1 MDPLLWTPVRTLLK
15 ASLKQAEEQTALT
28 LAALGLGGVAAGL
41 LTAAGLVLLSRGLG
55 FPLAATAFAAGFA
68 LLALAVLGLG
78 RQRAAREQRRIDAAG
93 LQAVTDLAVV
103 TGAAR
108 SAAPL
113 LPLAA
118 LVAAWLVSRRR

>member
-1 MDPLLWTPVRTLLK
+1 MDPLLWKPLRTLLK
-15 ASLKQAEEQTALT
+15 ASLRQAEEQATLT
-28 LAALGLGGVAAGL
+28 LAALGLAGVAGGL
-41 LTAAGLVLLSRGLG
+41 LTSSGLVLLSRTTG

-68 LLALAVLGLG
+68 LLALAVMWLS
-78 RQRAAREQRRIDAAG
+78 RHHAEKESRRIEVAS

-118 LVAAWLVSRRR
+118 LVAAYVLSRRR

>member
-1 MDPLLWTPVRTLLK
+1 MDPLLWKPVRTLLT
-15 ASLKQAEEQTALT
+15 ASLRRAEEQTALT
-28 LAALGLGGVAAGL
+28 LAALALASVAGGL
-41 LTAAGLVLLSRGLG
+41 LTSAGLVLLSRVAG
-55 FPLAATAFAAGFA
+55 FPLAATAFAGGFA
-68 LLALAVLGLG
+68 LLALAVLWLG

-93 LQAVTDLAVV
+93 LEAVTDLAVI

-118 LVAAWLVSRRR
+118 LVAAYVLTRRR